1 MTLDIIKH
9 NKRLFLFLLFIIAIS
24 IFLLPLYQHITVSHD
39 KKNNSYFDNELFKS
53 GKRSFSSLKGLSFT
67 EKIDNKPSFQIKAK
81 KAYIRNRKV
90 GFFRVA
96 FQKVSEMKDVTISFF
111 KNNREVTSISSD
123 YAIFYLGTNHILFNG
138 KVKCSTESGRTL
150 KTEKLFWDNKKKI
163 LNAKENYIYTS
174 PDGFIKEGKGFKS
187 DNKLIEIN
195 IDPERK
201 TMVDRR
207 SF

>member
-1 MTLDIIKH
+1 
-9 NKRLFLFLLFIIAIS
+9 
-24 IFLLPLYQHITVSHD
+24 
-39 KKNNSYFDNELFKS
+39 
-53 GKRSFSSLKGLSFT
+53 
-67 EKIDNKPSFQIKAK
+67 
-81 KAYIRNRKV
+81 
-90 GFFRVA
+90 
-96 FQKVSEMKDVTISFF
+96 MKDVTISFF